1 MTKQTR
7 EELIAEMTT
16 TMETAKELG
25 MEDMVAY
32 YEKEIK
38 LVTEISEEHL
48 ASYQSGCVRS
58 QQMLE
63 KEQHRQLD
71 LRIRNMIVEIHKDV
85 MRCDWDNVESNTEHL
100 EKLCRE
106 DMILLTGDKDLVA
119 PASWFESWSVATE
132 GMKSPNGEPDQIVKS
147 ILNTTRNDYPRHLSI
162 RHTGETE
169 LLRLCDYE
177 HPHRLTGLFDQLKGL
192 NIKAVSENIPE
203 PLFPAEGC
211 DDSVVDPRRHILG
224 ATMYLSRTNMILQL
238 EMWQNQA
245 ARFKLVAQGLIFA
258 KEIDRLKSISDEE
271 YDDLEQKVN
280 PDVIKAVIYLS
291 EVHTQNVLAARRGTI
306 SSPDDKPISYPMFRG
321 VWQMNREQYI
331 EFLQGWRKNAVE
343 TAMTSEIQ
351 AFDLCIKDLGNITDE
366 QYKDWK
372 VMKQGDIATTIQR
385 VAKKLARG
393 IMGDEKFGTRA
404 VIRNEQP
411 TGRSKETRNI
421 GEVEIPYTGRLK
433 GIAKRVISPDE
444 LPTDESGAVADI
456 NAHDKPL
463 MGSYL
468 QSAKPEGYSSKL
480 TTNQPVMERLTAE
493 KEMLQVFCTILSKE
507 MADRLARDL
516 EHLINI
522 TDDAEYAE
530 AISQEVRRIR
540 LFAEGRIKTLSDVN
554 FAWIYHDK

>member
-38 LVTEISEEHL
+38 LVAEISEEHL

-106 DMILLTGDKDLVA
+106 DMILLTGNKDLVA

-147 ILNTTRNDYPRHLSI
+147 ILNTTRNDHPRHLSI

-203 PLFPAEGC
+203 PLFPAEEC

-224 ATMYLSRTNMILQL
+224 ATMYLSRANMMLQL

-258 KEIDRLKSISDEE
+258 KEIDRLKSITDDE
-271 YDDLEQKVN
+271 YSGLEQKVN
-280 PDVIKAVIYLS
+280 PDVIKAVIYLG
-291 EVHTQNVLAARRGTI
+291 EKHTQNVLASRHKA
-306 SSPDDKPISYPMFRG
+306 
-321 VWQMNREQYI
+321 
-331 EFLQGWRKNAVE
+331 
-343 TAMTSEIQ
+343 
-351 AFDLCIKDLGNITDE
+351 
-366 QYKDWK
+366 
-372 VMKQGDIATTIQR
+372 
-385 VAKKLARG
+385 
-393 IMGDEKFGTRA
+393 
-404 VIRNEQP
+404 RNEQP

-444 LPTDESGAVADI
+444 LPTDESGAGADI

-468 QSAKPEGYSSKL
+468 QPTKPEGYRTKL
-480 TTNQPVMERLTAE
+480 TTNQPAMECLTVE